1 MEKRRRRC
9 GLMGVPLSLKS
20 GIVANLRDMYV
31 IDVVRAQCGIET
43 IESEACDRQVR
54 HVNARCGKDVS
65 DFLVANKVN
74 TIDSTNKEYSPALVS
89 ARAPH
94 APSTGALNIEPET
107 SIRQV
112 SGKQ

>member
-1 MEKRRRRC
+1 MQKRRRRC
-9 GLMGVPLSLKS
+9 GLIGVPLSLRS
-20 GIVANLRDMYV
+20 GIVADLRDMYV

-43 IESEACDRQVR
+43 IESDRQVR

-112 SGKQ
+112 SGK